1 MDSCRWGGPRAW
13 PLCDLGH
20 DTAIPNPSTNQI
32 ETKRYLRYP
41 VLLSRWLII
50 FTHAPLAFIF
60 HAHITKQ
67 DPFQVFILIKGTYRK
82 SLTRTMLI
90 VRLGKLSENKY

>member
-67 DPFQVFILIKGTYRK
+67 DPYQVFILIKGKKVCYIIC
-82 SLTRTMLI
+82 S
-90 VRLGKLSENKY
+90 GKKVGSAFRNTA